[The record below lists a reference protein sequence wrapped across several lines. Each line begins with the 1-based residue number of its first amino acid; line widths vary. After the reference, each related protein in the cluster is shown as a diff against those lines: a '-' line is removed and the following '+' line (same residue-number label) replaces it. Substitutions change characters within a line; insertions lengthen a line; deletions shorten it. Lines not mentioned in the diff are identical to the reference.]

1 MKTRFDICAEVVWF
15 NTATRNFDKG
25 VVRGIQVVPTGISK
39 DEAGNDVLD
48 GYEVLYKMD
57 SGLVLAES
65 EVFASEAEAR
75 ESYVRFFTGS

>member
-15 NTATRNFDKG
+15 NTAARKFDTGEVK
-25 VVRGIQVVPTGISK
+25 GIQIVPTGISK
-39 DEAGNDVLD
+39 DEAGKDRLD
-48 GYEVLYKMD
+48 GYEVLYKLD

>member
-1 MKTRFDICAEVVWF
+1 MTFVPRWCGSTPPRGVLTR
-15 NTATRNFDKG
+15 G